1 MKEKTGVS
9 LMAVRERERERAIL
23 YKIRIAL
30 IEMYIINEIA
40 NKPEKSGLYC
50 YFFVTHNS
58 H

>member
-9 LMAVRERERERAIL
+9 LMAVRERERAIL

-40 NKPEKSGLYC
+40 NKPEKIRSILL
-50 YFFVTHNS
+50 FFC
-58 H
+58 